1 MMVKVAFYGD
11 DFTGAS
17 DNSAQYYRHGLKSL
31 LFFSNPGEAA
41 LHDAA
46 ARHDVIGVAG
56 TARSLA
62 TEKMADELL
71 PTLKS
76 FKQLGAP
83 IVQYK
88 CCSTF
93 DSSPS
98 VGSLGEAIRLM
109 RSCWPDS
116 FVPVIAATP
125 EFGRYTMFGHHFARL
140 DSEVYRLDRHATM
153 ARHPVTPM
161 SESDLSRILGAQ
173 GFIPD
178 RLVDLRELDKHA
190 DRADNLAK
198 TLADSHS
205 AVFDGFTAKQV
216 TTAAAS
222 IWHLAQTRPVTALAA
237 QGLAYGLGL
246 YFRQA
251 GLLDTPRPVHRLGA
265 VDRLLVLSGSCS
277 PQSAAQI
284 RWAKQAGFRELRLDA
299 EMLLDPAHP
308 GIVEIE
314 NSMIVDLQ
322 MGRSVIVYTASG
334 PDDPNIAAM
343 QERIAASASSPAYL
357 AERIGAIFARLARR
371 AIELAGVQRLVVAGG
386 DSSSFAMRHLGADA
400 LEMQA
405 SHFEQNAHVGRLRAS
420 DKAINGTEVLLKGGQ
435 VGTPE
440 LYGLM
445 LNGF

>member
-1 MMVKVAFYGD
+1 MTVKVTFYGD

-17 DNSAQYYRHGLKSL
+17 DNSAQYHRHGLKSL
-31 LFFSNPGEAA
+31 LFFSDPGEAA

-46 ARHDVIGVAG
+46 ALHDVIGVAG

-62 TEKMADELL
+62 TEKMVNELL
-71 PTLKS
+71 PILKS
-76 FKQLGAP
+76 LKQLGAP
-83 IVQYK
+83 IMQYK

-93 DSSPS
+93 DSSRA

-125 EFGRYTMFGHHFARL
+125 EFGRYTMFGHHFARFG
-140 DSEVYRLDRHATM
+140 SEVYRLDRHPTM

-161 SESDLSRILGAQ
+161 SESDLSRILAGQ
-173 GFIPD
+173 GFVPD
-178 RLVDLRELDKHA
+178 RLVDLRELDKHV
-190 DRADNLAK
+190 DSPDELAR
-198 TLADSHS
+198 TLGDKHS

-216 TTAAAS
+216 ATVAAS
-222 IWHLAQTRPVTALAA
+222 IWHLAQTRPVTAIAA
-237 QGLAYGLGL
+237 QGFAYGLGL
-246 YFRQA
+246 FFREA
-251 GLLDTPRPVHRLGA
+251 GLLDTPLPVHRLAG

-284 RWAKQAGFRELRLDA
+284 NWARQAGFREVQLDA
-299 EMLLDPAHP
+299 QVLLDPAHP

-314 NSMIVDLQ
+314 NSMITNLQ

-334 PDDPNIAAM
+334 PDDPNIDAM
-343 QERIAASASSPAYL
+343 QELIAASASSPAYL
-357 AERIGAIFARLARR
+357 ADRIGAIFARLARR
-371 AIELAGVQRLVVAGG
+371 AIELAGIQRLVVAGG
-386 DSSSFAMRHLGADA
+386 DSSSFAMRHIGADA

-435 VGTPE
+435 VGTPD